1 MAYYIP
7 PHKRNI
13 KDTENSTSSPSS
25 LIPQLEE
32 TLNLGTWYA
41 GSSGHSSGNL
51 KRDMPK
57 KYSKDSISRSWHVG
71 MSHGMQSS
79 ESPLVSLKQY
89 PCGFVEQTTGKM
101 PLAIVAK
108 EESGHNTTLEPW
120 LHVAEKIQ
128 PDLISAFQTVKS
140 QMAFAMSEEL
150 KLLLTVRFGKIL
162 FYGGTSSWNNSINLD
177 MIRKSL
183 EGEGESNK
191 VHKTFYGNVPEEYV
205 KAIECQAIPK
215 LGLLCGTIKEKYY
228 LKIYD
233 KMQGHANLTCKCTKR
248 LSGSVLELQ
257 KNVDLQ
263 LILAFKKISTEL
275 TVSFTEQTQ
284 SGEVF
289 HGAWTSLIYIC
300 TNVWFQEEEIF
311 GIYELVNS
319 AVIDPNVKGKL
330 RWPLKKEGTGDRF
343 SIRGVWHTE
352 SKYFQGQTMK
362 LKLRHV
368 YRNYDKHSTG
378 QVSWEVN
385 LEMQEITRLLMDQ
398 MLDGNKVAV
407 EKLQEALKFIW
418 EEFLSC

>member
-7 PHKRNI
+7 PHKRNT

-32 TLNLGTWYA
+32 SLNLGTWYA

-57 KYSKDSISRSWHVG
+57 RYSKDSISRSWHVG
-71 MSHGMQSS
+71 MSH
-79 ESPLVSLKQY
+79 
-89 PCGFVEQTTGKM
+89 
-101 PLAIVAK
+101 AK

-257 KNVDLQ
+257 KIETNPLRHLVVDISCLGKNVDLQ

-275 TVSFTEQTQ
+275 T
-284 SGEVF
+284 
-289 HGAWTSLIYIC
+289 
-300 TNVWFQEEEIF
+300 EEEIF